1 VKPTP
6 AASIFPITT
15 SEQMSMFSIKA
26 FEDRLQQHLTEIFNV
41 KTIIER
47 STIKEKTKGEKS
59 RIVLKVSGETKDV
72 ENALED
78 LMNLFSLL
86 RTRIFNDKTSTKF
99 HSSNKPNILSLLFQM
114 AIGRKS
120 KKLLKSFNIIY
131 LQLILFVHVKK
142 SLSQLFISIILILPI
157 HNSVLMNKKL
167 KI

>member
-1 VKPTP
+1 MKPTP
-6 AASIFPITT
+6 APSIFPITT

-86 RTRIFNDKTSTKF
+86 RTRIFNDKTSTNF
-99 HSSNKPNILSLLFQM
+99 ILQT
-114 AIGRKS
+114 
-120 KKLLKSFNIIY
+120 N
-131 LQLILFVHVKK
+131 
-142 SLSQLFISIILILPI
+142 
-157 HNSVLMNKKL
+157 
-167 KI
+167 